1 MVIENCYNSGIITAE
16 SDTGEICGG
25 LNSIQILNCYNTG
38 NVNGKAT
45 SFPGIGGIGGSS
57 VSKNIIKNNYNTGN
71 IILTNNSHKYIGG
84 IIGIKSDT
92 DVIENNYFLENTVN
106 GENGVDLLDGT
117 ESKNVD
123 EMKEIYNILGN
134 KFKKDVNG
142 WISNIILAVRY
153 ILKAK

>member
-16 SDTGEICGG
+16 
-25 LNSIQILNCYNTG
+25 SIQILNCYNTG

-134 KFKKDVNG
+134 KFKKDVNDG
-142 WISNIILAVRY
+142 YPILFWQ
-153 ILKAK
+153 